1 MSRARGL
8 LLGAWVVLLLSPPA
22 RADDASPPLRA
33 FLVCE
38 PPPGPGRF
46 RCDAEVR
53 VPDGT
58 IQWAEVLVVRTD
70 DFILPLRG
78 RLGPRDASTHEP
90 DIFRWSLGLVA
101 KGKGTGQVVVR
112 LRAVV
117 CHGQVCAPV
126 ESEVA
131 TGVTVSGGPSDSH

>member
-1 MSRARGL
+1 MRLACGL
-8 LLGAWVVLLLSPPA
+8 VGASLGLLLSPVA
-22 RADDASPPLRA
+22 RAEDASPPLRA
-33 FLVCE
+33 SLVCE
-38 PPPGPGRF
+38 APPGPGRF
-46 RCDAEVR
+46 RCDAELR
-53 VPDGT
+53 VSAGT

-78 RLGPRDASTHEP
+78 RLGPRDASTREA

-117 CHGQVCAPV
+117 CRGAACAPV
-126 ESEVA
+126 EADVA
-131 TGVTVSGGPSDSH
+131 TGVTVSGGPPDSR